1 MIYQIAREGNEWT
14 ANVFLDNWGKE
25 LAPHFRTLMFH
36 EFADAQSL
44 AVGTYLFGD
53 LEIATQEQL
62 RLLARVCDALER
74 DGRSRL
80 FNHPIRAMGRYDL
93 LTTLARDGIND
104 FRAFRIDELPRDLR
118 FPVFLRIE
126 SDHWGSRTPLI
137 ETWRELD
144 AWLVK
149 AALGD
154 GNPERLLVI
163 EFCDTSDRY
172 GLYRKFSAFCID
184 GDIVPRHVH
193 FSRNWMLKM
202 ADLATPET
210 LEEERRYMDDVPLK
224 NEIRA
229 IFRLANIDYG
239 RIDYSF
245 QDGRIQVW
253 EINTNPTFTIPE
265 AEYPPA
271 VLPTQKRF
279 SALMVEA
286 LKRIDSTETGQVP
299 FQMTRTPLPCGS

>member
-1 MIYQIAREGNEWT
+1 MIFQIAREGNEWT

-25 LAPHFRTLMFH
+25 LAPRFRTVMFH
-36 EFADAQSL
+36 ELSEVKSL
-44 AVGTYLFGD
+44 PVGTYLFGD
-53 LEIATQEQL
+53 LEIATQGQR
-62 RLLARVCDALER
+62 RLLAQLWNALEQ
-74 DGRSRL
+74 DGRSHL
-80 FNHPIRAMGRYDL
+80 FNHPVEAMGRYDL
-93 LTTLARDGIND
+93 LKTLAREGIND

-126 SDHWGSRTPLI
+126 SDHWGSRTPLL

-144 AWLVK
+144 RWLIK

-154 GNPERLLVI
+154 GDAGRLLVT
-163 EFCDTSDRY
+163 EFCDTSDRK
-172 GLYRKFSAFCID
+172 GLYRKFSAFCIG

-210 LEEERRYMDDVPLK
+210 LEEERRYMDDVPFK
-224 NEIRA
+224 EEIRA
-229 IFRLANIDYG
+229 IFRLAHIDYG

-253 EINTNPTFTIPE
+253 EINTNPTLTIPE
-265 AEYPPA
+265 ADYPPA
-271 VLPTQKRF
+271 VVPTQKRF
-279 SALMVEA
+279 AASMVEA
-286 LKRIDSTETGQVP
+286 LKRIDSTTETGQIP
-299 FQMTRTPLPCGS
+299 FRMTGTSLPCS